1 MSAGIL
7 QFSLPIYRIT
17 ESGEWLTERV
27 QVIRTG
33 GSTGA
38 ISVKVTGKSETAT
51 IGKDIEKI
59 SQTLTW
65 ADGDT
70 IPKFVD
76 IKPIQDMY
84 TEGDEFITLSLS
96 GIKTAKY
103 TSVKTAQ
110 LVISEKVNLVLATP
124 SDSLMILVHNV
135 NQPHIPMA
143 LKLADL
149 QQFLISNISPNPNP
163 LPNPLP
169 NPSPNPLP
177 NPLPNP
183 ISLDKVYQLNIATMS
198 VTDLNVAVNNVTTG
212 TDSMG
217 EYLFFVKRLSS
228 LAIKGI
234 EDKFNSDF
242 AIEMKLAINS
252 QYSNIMGVEPDG
264 LLNLRPDGSDW
275 CFDVGQNNIIT
286 IPNSVSG
293 ANSIDIIKIT
303 RLNNTITLDVN
314 GVLASKPVTQTYNT
328 SNGLVVGNFQS
339 FDGKIYGL
347 KIFVPS
353 PSLSS

>member
-76 IKPIQDMY
+76 IK
-84 TEGDEFITLSLS
+84 L
-96 GIKTAKY
+96 
-103 TSVKTAQ
+103 
-110 LVISEKVNLVLATP
+110 
-124 SDSLMILVHNV
+124 
-135 NQPHIPMA
+135 
-143 LKLADL
+143 
-149 QQFLISNISPNPNP
+149 
-163 LPNPLP
+163 
-169 NPSPNPLP
+169 
-177 NPLPNP
+177 
-183 ISLDKVYQLNIATMS
+183 
-198 VTDLNVAVNNVTTG
+198 
-212 TDSMG
+212 
-217 EYLFFVKRLSS
+217 
-228 LAIKGI
+228 
-234 EDKFNSDF
+234 
-242 AIEMKLAINS
+242 
-252 QYSNIMGVEPDG
+252 GVEPDG

-328 SNGLVVGNFQS
+328 SNGLVIGNFQS

>member
-1 MSAGIL
+1 
-7 QFSLPIYRIT
+7 
-17 ESGEWLTERV
+17 
-27 QVIRTG
+27 
-33 GSTGA
+33 
-38 ISVKVTGKSETAT
+38 
-51 IGKDIEKI
+51 
-59 SQTLTW
+59 
-65 ADGDT
+65 
-70 IPKFVD
+70 
-76 IKPIQDMY
+76 
-84 TEGDEFITLSLS
+84 
-96 GIKTAKY
+96 
-103 TSVKTAQ
+103 
-110 LVISEKVNLVLATP
+110 
-124 SDSLMILVHNV
+124 
-135 NQPHIPMA
+135 MA

-163 LPNPLP
+163 NPNPNPLP
-169 NPSPNPLP
+169 NPSPNPSPNPLP
-177 NPLPNP
+177 NPSPNP

-242 AIEMKLAINS
+242 AIEMKLAIDS

-328 SNGLVVGNFQS
+328 SNGLVIGNFQS